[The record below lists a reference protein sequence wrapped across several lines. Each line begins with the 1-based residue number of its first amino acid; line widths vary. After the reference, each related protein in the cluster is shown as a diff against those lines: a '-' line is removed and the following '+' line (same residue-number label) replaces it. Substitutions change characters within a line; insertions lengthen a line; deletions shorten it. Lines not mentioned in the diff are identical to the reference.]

1 MLELSGEIADGV
13 ITHGLA
19 PSHLDFALA
28 RITAGAAAAN
38 RPGKGSDLFLM
49 FDFELDEDRDA
60 AVQRLRKRCMFMVG
74 GSYAEELIPLYGL
87 DPDHVRPIRAAVSR
101 GEFQTAVD
109 LITPKMVEAFAAA
122 GDEQTLQDT
131 LELLASRGVDGVILS
146 LGGQSLEEALAR
158 IERAG
163 RVLAR

>member
-1 MLELSGEIADGV
+1 
-13 ITHGLA
+13 
-19 PSHLDFALA
+19 
-28 RITAGAAAAN
+28 
-38 RPGKGSDLFLM
+38 
-49 FDFELDEDRDA
+49 
-60 AVQRLRKRCMFMVG
+60 MFMVG

-87 DPDHVRPIRAAVSR
+87 DPEQVKPIRAAVSR

-122 GDEQTLQDT
+122 GDEQALQDT

-146 LGGQSLEEALAR
+146 LGGPSLEEALAR